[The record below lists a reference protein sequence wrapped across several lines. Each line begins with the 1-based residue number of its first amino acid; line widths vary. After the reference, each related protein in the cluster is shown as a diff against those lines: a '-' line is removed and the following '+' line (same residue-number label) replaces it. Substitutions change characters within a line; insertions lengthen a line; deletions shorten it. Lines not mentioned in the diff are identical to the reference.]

1 MEKGGIE
8 RVKRTSRR
16 YADHLDGVLSFERN
30 NPKCS
35 PFSQCVRIMT
45 LTTPDLMK
53 RLLPLLLL
61 ILAPV
66 ASAQQ
71 GTITYDRVVK
81 MNIDLP
87 PEMESMRDQFPTE
100 NKTNMLL
107 HFNESESVWLASEE
121 QDDAG
126 ERTFG
131 GGGLMIRMARSQ
143 EKNITHINLDE
154 GRITERRDFMGRTFL
169 IEDEV
174 PLLAWKLTGE
184 QSEFKGYL
192 VQKAVA
198 MKDTVSVEAW
208 FSPQIPVAVGPGTFN
223 GLPGAILVLTLD
235 EGETTYTAKE
245 VTLGELAE
253 GTIEA
258 PKDGK
263 KVTQEEFES
272 IMEEKRKEME
282 AQFGGRG
289 NGPRIMIRT
298 N

>member
-1 MEKGGIE
+1 
-8 RVKRTSRR
+8 
-16 YADHLDGVLSFERN
+16 
-30 NPKCS
+30 
-35 PFSQCVRIMT
+35 
-45 LTTPDLMK
+45 MK
-53 RLLPLLLL
+53 RILPLLLL
-61 ILAPV
+61 FLAPAAV
-66 ASAQQ
+66 AQQ

-81 MNIDLP
+81 LDIKLP

-121 QDDAG
+121 QDEGGD
-126 ERTFG
+126 RTFG
-131 GGGLMIRMARSQ
+131 GGGMMIRMARAQ
-143 EKNITHINLDE
+143 EKNITYINHDE
-154 GRITERRDFMGRTFL
+154 GQITDRRDFMGRTFL
-169 IEDEV
+169 IQDDV
-174 PLLAWKLTGE
+174 PLLSWKLTGE
-184 QSEFKGYL
+184 QSEFNGYL
-192 VQKAVA
+192 VQKATA
-198 MKDTVSVEAW
+198 MQDTVSVEAW

-235 EGETTYTAKE
+235 DGQTTFTAKDI
-245 VTLGELAE
+245 TLGELAE